1 MFELS
6 PFTREG
12 REQLW
17 NDLINRINSLQAD
30 MNRLFGDAMTRWDA
44 GIQSM
49 KPFFTETEKY
59 FRQFIPS
66 VNIKE
71 TEKEIVVT
79 AELPGLEKK
88 DITITHTDSALVI
101 EGEKKYEKKEEKEK
115 VHIME
120 SAYGSFRRVIA
131 LPQEIDFS
139 KIDATFKN
147 GVLTVVLPKT
157 EKARENVRKIEVKEA

>member
-1 MFELS
+1 MFELT
-6 PFTREG
+6 PFTKEG

-17 NDLINRINSLQAD
+17 NDLVARMNSLQRD
-30 MNRLFGDAMTRWDA
+30 MDRLFGDVMTRWDT
-44 GIQSM
+44 GIQSVR
-49 KPFFTETEKY
+49 PFFAETEKY

-66 VNIKE
+66 INVKE
-71 TEKEIVVT
+71 TDKEITIT

-88 DITITHTDSALVI
+88 DISITHTDNALVI

-115 VHIME
+115 VHVME

-139 KIDATFKN
+139 KINATFKN
-147 GVLTVVLPKT
+147 GVLTIVLPKT
-157 EKARENVRKIEVKEA
+157 EKAQQNVRKIEVKEA